1 MPFTRATKLT
11 AKLRLALAAPSGAG
25 KTYTALQL
33 ATHMGGPIA
42 VIDTE
47 RGSASKYADLFT
59 FDVIELDSF
68 HPQRYIDAIHEAE
81 AGGYGVLIIDSL
93 SHAWAGKDGALELVD
108 AAAKRLATRYRSGRE
123 DSFAAWQEVTPLH
136 NALVDAM
143 VQSRVHLIATLRTK
157 TEYVVE
163 TKDGRTKPRKIGLAP
178 IQREGLEY
186 EYDVAADLDHEHT
199 LIIHKSRC
207 PALAGKVFPHPGKEV
222 AELLL
227 AWLQGPSTPPAL
239 TAPVLPS
246 SPSAAPTVPAVPP
259 ASSSSPTMLLT
270 ATQLQSLVI
279 RQKECGVSDEVFKA
293 YLLATYQIQSRKV
306 IPAAQY
312 QTVLTWL
319 TQQRDRRASDDHA
332 RLNAPPAASSGSV
345 SPA

>member
-1 MPFTRATKLT
+1 MPFTRATKLA

-33 ATHMGGPIA
+33 ATHLGGPIA

-59 FDVIELDSF
+59 FDVIELDSC

-143 VQSRVHLIATLRTK
+143 VQSRLHLIATLRTK

-186 EYDVAADLDHEHT
+186 EYDVAADLDHEHP
-199 LIIHKSRC
+199 LIVHKSRC

-227 AWLQGPSTPPAL
+227 AWLQGPATPSVAATAVPPSPPVAPAAAAQPPA
-239 TAPVLPS
+239 APS
-246 SPSAAPTVPAVPP
+246 SPTVF
-259 ASSSSPTMLLT
+259 LT
-270 ATQLQSLVI
+270 TTQLQSLVI
-279 RQKECGVSDEVFKA
+279 RQKECGVSDEVFRE
-293 YLLATYQIQSRKV
+293 YLTTTYQIQSRKL

-319 TQQRDRRASDDHA
+319 THQRDRRACGDHTE
-332 RLNAPPAASSGSV
+332 RSGPSPAATA
-345 SPA
+345 SPSAT